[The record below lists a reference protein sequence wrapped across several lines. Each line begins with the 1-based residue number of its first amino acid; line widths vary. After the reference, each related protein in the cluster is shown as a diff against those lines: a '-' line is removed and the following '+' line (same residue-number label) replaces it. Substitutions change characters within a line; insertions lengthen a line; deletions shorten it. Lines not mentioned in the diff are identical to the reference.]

1 MFGIDDII
9 GAGLKLLDKVIPDPT
24 EKAKAQAELM
34 RMQHDEIMA
43 VMGLEGEI
51 AKSQIEVN
59 REEAKAASLF
69 VSGWRPSVGWVCSAA
84 FALHFLVF
92 PLVVFGAAVAGYTI
106 QAPTFNMDS
115 LMTVLMGLLGLGGL
129 RTFEKMKGIAR

>member
-9 GAGLKLLDKVIPDPT
+9 GAGLKLLDKVIPDPAA
-24 EKAKAQAELM
+24 KAAAQAELM
-34 RMQHDEIMA
+34 KMQHDEVMA
-43 VMGLEGEI
+43 VMGIEGDL
-51 AKSQIEVN
+51 AKAQIGVN
-59 REEAKAASLF
+59 MEEAKSSSMF

-84 FALHFLVF
+84 FALHFLIF
-92 PLVVFGAAVAGYTI
+92 PLVIFGAAMAGHTVVP
-106 QAPTFNMDS
+106 PTFDMSS